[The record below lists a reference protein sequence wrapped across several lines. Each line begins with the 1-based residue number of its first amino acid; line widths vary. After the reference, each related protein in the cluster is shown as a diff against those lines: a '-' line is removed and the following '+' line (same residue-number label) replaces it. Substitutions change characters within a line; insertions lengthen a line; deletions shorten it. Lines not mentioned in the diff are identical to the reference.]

1 MKLKEEKKQYNEK
14 TKDLIKYMFIF
25 TVTLLI
31 ILYLLGKYIML
42 LEGIKEFKLIRYIDG
57 TNLILALISVPCCFL
72 YYKIYKNEEFF
83 ILTLSYVSI
92 LVEYIFVNLYFEPSN
107 FYLYTMMAPFLSRC
121 LFLILAMRNKSK
133 ISKLIVKGKYISII
147 GALIVN
153 ILGLYIEIYIR
164 EIVGINFMDKYFPII
179 NVGIILF
186 YFILL
191 TLLFKRCIV
200 KGEFIYMIFILSIC
214 IFTLRRLFFEYTYNS
229 IFIKSIEYNKI
240 LSLLGFLVLLIG
252 LYIEVL
258 RRIEIN
264 EKLDNEVRKN
274 KKLIETITE
283 NIEDLILV
291 TDSYGKIIYVSKSV
305 VEKLG
310 FSREKI
316 IGVNYKNII
325 KNKFQEAKIES
336 EYEDIEFVNY
346 KLKCKNGELLKT
358 QAVITSVIDDKD
370 SFSGKIIVARDCA
383 ITDKLENINKKYNTI
398 KETEDIRSQF
408 FANISHEFK
417 TPINI
422 VYSCLQL
429 LDIRKNQGSLA
440 LLESYDKYRENIK
453 QNCHRM
459 LRLVNNLVDITKID
473 SGFMNL
479 EFSNYDIVSLVEDI
493 VLSVVPYVHN
503 NNVNIIFDTSIEEI
517 EIKCDAD
524 SIERIILNL
533 LSNAIKFTEKDGE
546 ILVEINSS
554 DKWITIRVK
563 DNGIGIQDEFK
574 DVIFDRFVQGDKS
587 LNRKK
592 EGSGIGLALV
602 KSLVEFHQ
610 GTIEINKEYKN
621 GSEFIV
627 KLPNIKIP
635 QEEIKRKNNIEK
647 NEKEII
653 EKINIEFSDIYELC
667 N

>member
-14 TKDLIKYMFIF
+14 TKELIKYMFIF

-31 ILYLLGKYIML
+31 TLYLLGKYIML
-42 LEGIKEFKLIRYIDG
+42 LEGIKEFRLIRYIDG

-92 LVEYIFVNLYFEPSN
+92 LVEYIFVNLYFEANN
-107 FYLYTMMAPFLSRC
+107 FYLYTMIAPFLFRC
-121 LFLILAMRNKSK
+121 LFLILAMKNESK
-133 ISKLIVKGKYISII
+133 ISKFIVIGKYISIL
-147 GALIVN
+147 GALILN
-153 ILGLYIEIYIR
+153 ILGLYIEIHIR
-164 EIVGINFMDKYFPII
+164 NLVGINFIDKYFPII
-179 NVGIILF
+179 NIIIIVL

-191 TLLFKRCIV
+191 VLLFKRCV
-200 KGEFIYMIFILSIC
+200 DKGEFIYMIFILSIC
-214 IFTLRRLFFEYTYNS
+214 IFTLRRLFFQYTYDER
-229 IFIKSIEYNKI
+229 FIKSIEYNKI

-264 EKLDNEVRKN
+264 EKLNNEVKQN
-274 KKLIETITE
+274 KKIIRIITE

-325 KNKFQEAKIES
+325 ADKSKESKIEN
-336 EYEDIEFVNY
+336 EHEDTEFVNY
-346 KLKCKNGELLKT
+346 KLKCKNGDILKT
-358 QAVITSVIDDKD
+358 QAVITNVIDNNI
-370 SFSGKIIVARDCA
+370 SGKIIVARDCA
-383 ITDKLENINKKYNTI
+383 IIDKLENINKKYNAI
-398 KETEDIRSQF
+398 KETENIRTQF

-440 LLESYDKYRENIK
+440 LLQSYDKYRENIK

-503 NNVNIIFDTSIEEI
+503 NNINIIFDTSIEEI

-533 LSNAIKFTEKDGE
+533 LSNAIKFTEKNGE
-546 ILVEINSS
+546 ILVEIDNN
-554 DKWITIRVK
+554 DKWIIIKVR

-574 DVIFDRFVQGDKS
+574 DIIFDRFIQGDKS

-602 KSLVEFHQ
+602 KSLVEFHE
-610 GTIEINKEYKN
+610 GIVEINKEYKN

-627 KLPNIKIP
+627 KLPNVKVH
-635 QEEIKRKNNIEK
+635 EEQLKKKNIIEK
-647 NEKEII
+647 NEEEII

>member
-1 MKLKEEKKQYNEK
+1 MKLKEEKKHYDKK
-14 TKDLIKYMFIF
+14 TKNLIKYTFIF
-25 TVTLLI
+25 TIMLLI
-31 ILYLLGKYIML
+31 TLYVLGKYIL
-42 LEGIKEFKLIRYIDG
+42 LLQGVEEFRLVRYIDG
-57 TNLILALISVPCCFL
+57 ANFILALISVPCCFL

-92 LVEYIFVNLYFEPSN
+92 LLEYTFVNMCFQADN
-107 FYLYTMMAPFLSRC
+107 FSLYTMIAPFLFRC
-121 LFLILAMRNKSK
+121 LFLILAMKNKSK
-133 ISKLIVKGKYISII
+133 ISQLIVKGKYISII
-147 GALIVN
+147 SALILN
-153 ILGLYIEIYIR
+153 ILGLYAEIYVR
-164 EIVGINFMDKYFPII
+164 ELLGTNFLFKYFPII
-179 NVGIILF
+179 NIAIIIL

-191 TLLFKRCIV
+191 ILLFKRCFI

-214 IFTLRRLFFEYTYNS
+214 LFTLRRLFFEYTYDD
-229 IFIKSIEYNKI
+229 IFMKAMGYNKI

-252 LYIEVL
+252 LYVEVL
-258 RRIEIN
+258 RRIEIS
-264 EKLDNEVRKN
+264 EILDNEVKKN
-274 KKLIETITE
+274 KQLISTITE
-283 NIEDLILV
+283 NIEDFIIT
-291 TDSYGKIIYVSKSV
+291 TDIYGKIIYINKSALD
-305 VEKLG
+305 KLG
-310 FSREKI
+310 YKKENVMGTDYKKI
-316 IGVNYKNII
+316 ITHTC
-325 KNKFQEAKIES
+325 IEN
-336 EYEDIEFVNY
+336 EIENEGGDIVFINY
-346 KLKCKNGELLKT
+346 KLRGKNGEELKT
-358 QAVITSVIDDKD
+358 QAVVTNILDDN
-370 SFSGKIIVARDCA
+370 SNALGKIIVARDCA
-383 ITDKLENINKKYNTI
+383 IIDKLDSINRKYNAI
-398 KETEDIRSQF
+398 KETENIRNQF

-422 VYSCLQL
+422 IYSCLQL
-429 LDIRKNQGSLA
+429 LDMKKGQSSFA

-479 EFSNYDIVSLVEDI
+479 EFSNHDIVSLVENV

-503 NNVNIIFDTSIEEI
+503 NNINIVFDTFIEEV

-524 SIERIILNL
+524 SIERIVLNL
-533 LSNAIKFTEKDGE
+533 LSNAIKFTDKDGN
-546 ILVEINSS
+546 IFVDIDGNK
-554 DKWITIRVK
+554 KWIIIKVR

-574 DVIFDRFVQGDKS
+574 DIIFDRFVQGDKS

-602 KSLVEFHQ
+602 KSLVEFHS

-627 KLPNIKIP
+627 KLPNVKIHEKKP
-635 QEEIKRKNNIEK
+635 KRKNIIDGNG
-647 NEKEII
+647 KEII

>member
-31 ILYLLGKYIML
+31 TLYLLGRYLML
-42 LEGIKEFKLIRYIDG
+42 LEEIKEFRLIRYIDG

-92 LVEYIFVNLYFEPSN
+92 LVEYVFVNLYFEPSN
-107 FYLYTMMAPFLSRC
+107 FYLYTMMAPFLFRC
-121 LFLILAMRNKSK
+121 LFLILAMKNKSK
-133 ISKLIVKGKYISII
+133 ISKLIVSGKYISII
-147 GALIVN
+147 SALIVN

-164 EIVGINFMDKYFPII
+164 EIVGVNFMDKYFPII
-179 NVGIILF
+179 NIGIILF
-186 YFILL
+186 YCILL
-191 TLLFKRCIV
+191 MLLFKRCIA

-214 IFTLRRLFFEYTYNS
+214 IFTLRRLFFKYTYNAM
-229 IFIKSIEYNKI
+229 FIKAIEYNKI

-264 EKLDNEVRKN
+264 EKLDSEVRKN

-283 NIEDLILV
+283 NIEDLIFV
-291 TDSYGKIIYVSKSV
+291 TDYYGKVIYVSKSV
-305 VEKLG
+305 IEKLG
-310 FSREKI
+310 FSKERI

-325 KNKFQEAKIES
+325 KNKLEGTKIEN
-336 EYEDIEFVNY
+336 EEIEFVNY
-346 KLKCKNGELLKT
+346 KLRCKNGELLKT
-358 QAVITSVIDDKD
+358 QAIITNVTDDKED
-370 SFSGKIIVARDCA
+370 ILGKIIVARDCA
-383 ITDKLENINKKYNTI
+383 IIDKLENINRKYNAI
-398 KETEDIRSQF
+398 KETENMRSQF

-429 LDIRKNQGSLA
+429 LDVRKNQGSIA

-533 LSNAIKFTEKDGE
+533 LSNAIKFTEKNGE
-546 ILVEINSS
+546 ILVEIDSNE
-554 DKWITIRVK
+554 KWVTIKVR

-574 DVIFDRFVQGDKS
+574 DIIFDRFVQGDKS

-602 KSLVEFHQ
+602 KSLVEFHE
-610 GTIEINKEYKN
+610 GTIEINKEYKD

-627 KLPNIKIP
+627 KLPNTKISEK
-635 QEEIKRKNNIEK
+635 QVKRRKNTEK
-647 NEKEII
+647 NEEDII